1 MMSVKGIM
9 TELQRRT
16 LWTKLLK
23 KFENYEESISI
34 ERRIQVE
41 DSIYLSCIVV
51 IMIGNVFV
59 KLN

>member
-9 TELQRRT
+9 IELMRRT

-41 DSIYLSCIVV
+41 DSIYLSCIVI